1 MKTPQEYLDI
11 IQDAYP
17 CPVEYGFDRAV
28 WLFEFREA
36 LRWMLDF
43 VEVEYKHQVADILD
57 KGLTSEK
64 YALCGK
70 YRSYTKVK
78 LSDVAAYSSELFDS
92 LVHVKASD
100 AEKIIGRRA
109 LYLEA
114 RDILGSSEIQK
125 YEVVNS
131 TELSKVVPSHVF
143 SRLTEKEERLMDY
156 VIEEISSPS
165 EGV

>member
-11 IQDAYP
+11 IQDAHP
-17 CPVEYGFDRAV
+17 CPVEYGFDRAA
-28 WLFEFREA
+28 WLYECREA

-57 KGLTSEK
+57 KGVTSDK

-78 LSDVAAYSSELFDS
+78 VAEVAVFNQELFES
-92 LVHVKASD
+92 LVHVKATD
-100 AEKIIGRRA
+100 AEKIIGRRN

-114 RDILGSSEIQK
+114 RNILGSDIQK
-125 YEVVNS
+125 YETMNS

-143 SRLTEKEERLMDY
+143 ERLTEKEERLMDY
-156 VIEEISSPS
+156 VIEEVSPA
-165 EGV
+165 

>member
-11 IQDAYP
+11 IQDAHP
-17 CPVEYGFDRAV
+17 CPVEYGFDRAA
-28 WLFEFREA
+28 WLYECREA

-57 KGLTSEK
+57 KGITSDR

-70 YRSYTKVK
+70 FRSYTKVK
-78 LSDVAAYSSELFDS
+78 VAEVAVYNPELFDS

-114 RDILGSSEIQK
+114 REILGSSEIQK

-143 SRLTEKEERLMDY
+143 ERLTEKEERLMDY
-156 VIEEISSPS
+156 VIEEVSSPL
-165 EGV
+165 EAV